1 MKQEDAK
8 QLPLKWRRPNFVG
21 ANILIDTNVWV
32 DNHLPHI
39 LLASVD
45 LGLFQLSVSEYVMGE
60 WLRNHEKTWVRGV
73 NKSREELAEELEGS
87 YNYVDSYMWNKFVR
101 RFKRTEPKDKPVAA
115 SAKAAGSNYI
125 MSFNYRD
132 YYPLEMRSQG
142 IEVYPP
148 DAILSEYIYHDP
160 YIAQLFANIYRPIE
174 DDQDFVGQIS
184 QFWNYNK
191 KMPMVANALTAH
203 PGFIEITGI

>member
-8 QLPLKWRRPNFVG
+8 QLPLKWGRPNFAG

-39 LLASVD
+39 LLTLVD

-115 SAKAAGSNYI
+115 SAKAAGANYI

-132 YYPLEMRSQG
+132 YYPLEMRAQG

-148 DAILSEYIYHDP
+148 DVVLSEYIYRDP
-160 YIAQLFANIYRPIE
+160 HIAQLFVNIYRPIE
-174 DDQDFVGQIS
+174 DDQGFVGQLS
-184 QFWNYNK
+184 HFWNYNK